1 MPCRNELFAHCV
13 ALTANATVEAYNRRP
28 RAIAHADRL
37 AVTLGLDMTEAGWK
51 PTGDA
56 YLGRV
61 TKARIAAAVGEA
73 KGDKAASDIE
83 SLKKDAMVERAEVL
97 LAGTGWLPE
106 PLRTHALADEPND
119 ARRRSTTLLITAKQE
134 SAAKDGETAMDEE
147 VEPADDEEKEQ
158 EEELEAAE

>member
-1 MPCRNELFAHCV
+1 MGKELFAHCI

-61 TKARIAAAVGEA
+61 TKARIAATVAEA

-106 PLRTHALADEPND
+106 PLRTHALADEPNAPEVD
-119 ARRRSTTLLITAKQE
+119 DDVADNGEER

-147 VEPADDEEKEQ
+147 TEHADDKEKEQ